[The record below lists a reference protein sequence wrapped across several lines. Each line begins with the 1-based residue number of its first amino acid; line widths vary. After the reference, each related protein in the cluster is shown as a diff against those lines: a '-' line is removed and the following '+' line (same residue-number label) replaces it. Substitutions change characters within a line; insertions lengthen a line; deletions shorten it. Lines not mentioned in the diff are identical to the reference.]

1 MSQESDLSASIE
13 MLEKVLADCIQTDR
27 TRKQIGQL
35 EFLIDHLKSGQA
47 DPQLVVALR
56 AFDGSIATQ
65 GKAGQRSTD
74 SAEQGRAGLTARVMR
89 LADEVFSR
97 LAPTTHEPI
106 GRKMSAAG
114 ADLMVGRHN

>member
-1 MSQESDLSASIE
+1 MSQENEMTASIE
-13 MLEKVLADCIQTDR
+13 MLEKVLTDCLQTDR

-47 DPQLVVALR
+47 DPQLIAALR
-56 AFDGSIATQ
+56 AFDGSITTQ

-89 LADEVFSR
+89 LADETFSR
-97 LAPTTHEPI
+97 LAPTTRQAV
-106 GRKMSAAG
+106 GRKMSA